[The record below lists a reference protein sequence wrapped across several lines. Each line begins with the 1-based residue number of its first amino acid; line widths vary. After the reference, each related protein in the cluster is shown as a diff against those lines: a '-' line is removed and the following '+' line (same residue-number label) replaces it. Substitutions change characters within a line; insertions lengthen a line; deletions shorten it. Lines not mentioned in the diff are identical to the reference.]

1 MLDKIK
7 KVLATILICIVV
19 FSAIYCFVTLVS
31 SMMEKPSL
39 LNSNNLEEYIAN
51 ENIVHDYRV
60 FYYIDN
66 CINNIIE
73 GCKKNKYVEIY
84 DIYIEEYKVQLSKD
98 EINLKLKNFSLDDV
112 KYKLNYVYKVE
123 DLYLANVTI
132 NEEEQYI
139 IIKLNSTKESNYCFA
154 FFK

>member
-51 ENIVHDYRV
+51 ENIVHD
-60 FYYIDN
+60 
-66 CINNIIE
+66 
-73 GCKKNKYVEIY
+73 
-84 DIYIEEYKVQLSKD
+84 
-98 EINLKLKNFSLDDV
+98 
-112 KYKLNYVYKVE
+112 
-123 DLYLANVTI
+123 
-132 NEEEQYI
+132 
-139 IIKLNSTKESNYCFA
+139 
-154 FFK
+154 